1 MSLAPQELENS
12 ASKYAAEAIR
22 LDSQGSRGMAI
33 NSYQRAIEALVKLVQ
48 IYPDYK
54 LNKVYM
60 ERANAYQNRIKALQ
74 MSHGLEE
81 ERLVPNQMDNTKL
94 DPPNGH
100 GSRRPTVSSSTHT
113 STNTSAT
120 AKSSGNVE
128 TLKADFDDLV
138 MKEKPKVSWKE
149 VIGLEDAKRA
159 IRESIVYPTKRA
171 DLFPLG
177 WPRGILLHGPPG
189 CGKTL
194 LAAAAAAEIDGYFI
208 NVDAASMMSKWLGEA
223 EKNISKLFKMARNLT
238 ESEGVPVLLFI
249 DEIDSLLGTRNSEV
263 GGEVRVKNQFLTEM
277 DGINGKSKESQLYV
291 IGATN
296 KPWSLEVG
304 FLRRF
309 QKRIYVTLPGSASRT
324 NLFLQYTSPLN
335 VDGTLRVDEL
345 AKISEGYSASD
356 IKDICQSVQLHV
368 VNELFESGRAMDDG
382 TNPRPIGMSDFRE
395 ILRIR
400 KPSVSVDM
408 IRAYMRWSDQ
418 FKAL

>member
-33 NSYQRAIEALVKLVQ
+33 QSYQRAIEALVKLVQ

-74 MSHGLEE
+74 MSHGIEDE
-81 ERLVPNQMDNTKL
+81 ERPTPIEGSEKPVNGNGKGSA
-94 DPPNGH
+94 PP
-100 GSRRPTVSSSTHT
+100 
-113 STNTSAT
+113 SAK
-120 AKSSGNVE
+120 AGNVE

-138 MKEKPKVSWKE
+138 MKDKPKVSWEE
-149 VIGLEDAKRA
+149 VIGLDDAKRA
-159 IRESIVYPTKRA
+159 IRESISYPMKRP

-177 WPRGILLHGPPG
+177 WPRGILLYGPPG

-223 EKNISKLFKMARNLT
+223 EKNISKLFKMARSLN
-238 ESEGVPVLLFI
+238 EKENVPVLLFI
-249 DEIDSLLGTRNSEV
+249 DEIDSLLGQRNGEV

-277 DGINGKSKESQLYV
+277 DGINGKSKESQLYI

-296 KPWSLEVG
+296 KPWSLEAG

-309 QKRIYVTLPGSASRT
+309 QKRIYVTLPDNASRT
-324 NLFLQYTSPLN
+324 NLFSQYTKPLN
-335 VDGTLRVDEL
+335 TENVLRIEEL
-345 AKISEGYSASD
+345 AKITDGYSASD
-356 IKDICQSVQLHV
+356 VKDICQSVQLRV
-368 VNELFESGRAMDDG
+368 VNELFESGKAMETG
-382 TNPRPIGMSDFRE
+382 ATTRPIGTNDFKE
-395 ILRIR
+395 ILKNR

-418 FKAL
+418 YKAL